1 MEDTAFG
8 KIPEAVFFVQK
19 NEYFGSNY
27 KYFFGKQENLKKE
40 MSEYGTT
47 DGTTEPAV

>member
-1 MEDTAFG
+1 MEAQSSEKFRRLC
-8 KIPEAVFFVQK
+8 FFVQK

-27 KYFFGKQENLKKE
+27 KYFSGKQENLKKE